1 MKKLLLF
8 VVAALLSFQV
18 ASAQK
23 VWTLKTIPNPHERDY
38 FKHVSDPD
46 YILSDSTKLYIN
58 KTVHSIVKKAN
69 IYVVVLGSIGN
80 EDTQEFRNKLF
91 NYWKVGERTKNNGL
105 LMLFVKDQRKME
117 FETGY
122 GLEGVLT
129 DVDCFAIYNQFMKPY
144 FKEGDYDTGMYIGV
158 TKIVN
163 KLGADIDDPEPSEEE
178 IDWLYIIGCSTLF
191 LCCVKWFFDIL
202 YFLFS
207 SKQKRKEII
216 KDGMTYNLFMWPFR
230 KAREKEKLGFKDV
243 LQFFGRFVIAIIGVI
258 LVQVFGMLA
267 IATSRGGS
275 SGSSGGGGSSGGS
288 SGGGGYSGSW

>member
-1 MKKLLLF
+1 MKKLILL

-23 VWTLKTIPNPHERDY
+23 VWTLKNIPNPHKTNY
-38 FKHVSDPD
+38 FNHISDPEH
-46 YILSDSTKLYIN
+46 ILSDSTRQYIN
-58 KTVHSIVKKAN
+58 QTVHSIVKKAD
-69 IYVVVLGSIGN
+69 IYVVVLNSIGE
-80 EDTQEFRNKLF
+80 EDTQGFRNELF
-91 NYWKVGERTKNNGL
+91 NYWKIGDKSKNNGL

-144 FKEGDYDTGMYIGV
+144 FKEGDYDTGMCVGV
-158 TKIVN
+158 TKIAN
-163 KLGADIDDPEPSEEE
+163 KLGADLDDPEPNDDK
-178 IDWLYIIGCSTLF
+178 INWLYIIGCCVLF

-202 YFLFS
+202 YYLLS
-207 SKQKRKEII
+207 SKQKRKEMI
-216 KDGMTYNLFMWPFR
+216 KDGTTYNLFMWPFK
-230 KAREKEKLGFKDV
+230 KAKENKKLGFKGV
-243 LQFFGRFVIAIIGVI
+243 MQFLGRFVIAIIGII
-258 LVQVFGMLA
+258 LVQVFGML
-267 IATSRGGS
+267 IMATSPGGS